1 MPGPN
6 TSAKPAFRLTPKHL
20 LLAAFVVVIGA
31 IIALIVGVF
40 QTLNTPVKDSTPR
53 NSNDT
58 VEIWSP
64 RGAPAPTTGGT
75 VVNAPNIPGTPAA
88 PPPVIQPSVNESNN
102 TAPATATHRNNTA
115 EPAAPAAPAA
125 NPSPQQPAAARP
137 VQPVNQPP
145 APAAE
150 RPAAA
155 PAPRPAQPAPQRQ
168 QPKDVMDNLF

>member
-1 MPGPN
+1 MPGQN

-20 LLAAFVVVIGA
+20 LLAAFVVVICA
-31 IIALIVGVF
+31 ITALIVGVF
-40 QTLNTPVKDSTPR
+40 QTLNTPAKDNTAPR

-88 PPPVIQPSVNESNN
+88 PPPVIQPSANESNN
-102 TAPATATHRNNTA
+102 TTPAAATRRNNTPETAAPTAPAT
-115 EPAAPAAPAA
+115 
-125 NPSPQQPAAARP
+125 NPPQQPAARP